1 MPSLLRVVVVWLT
14 HLLPSPPTTTS
25 AFYLTILFLDFFF
38 PKNFLADKFTF
49 NFVSLSDSIIHE
61 KD

>member
-1 MPSLLRVVVVWLT
+1 VVWLT

-49 NFVSLSDSIIHE
+49 NFVSLSDGIIHE